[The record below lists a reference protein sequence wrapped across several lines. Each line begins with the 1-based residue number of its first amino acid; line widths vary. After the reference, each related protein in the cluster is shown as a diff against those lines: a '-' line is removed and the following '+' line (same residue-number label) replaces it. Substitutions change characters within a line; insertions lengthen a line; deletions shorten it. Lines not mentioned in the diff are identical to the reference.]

1 MINILI
7 AIHVLVA
14 VAIVALVLVQHGKG
28 ADAGAA
34 FGGGGGGGGA
44 SGSLFGSKGSANFL
58 SRTTAVLATV
68 FFLTSLSL
76 TYLYSKSAKPTSV
89 TDRVIEQTTQ
99 TDTEQSESI
108 PLTPGSM
115 AGEGEQASEQT
126 TEDIPALPGADAEQ
140 GGANT
145 DLPATGD
152 VPALPD
158 VPADQQPADRE

>member
-14 VAIVALVLVQHGKG
+14 VSIIVLVLVQHGKG

-34 FGGGGGGGGA
+34 FGGGGGGA
-44 SGSLFGSKGSANFL
+44 SGSLFGSQGSANFL

-89 TDRVIEQTTQ
+89 TDSVIQKVEKTLPEK
-99 TDTEQSESI
+99 TETMPS
-108 PLTPGSM
+108 
-115 AGEGEQASEQT
+115 
-126 TEDIPALPGADAEQ
+126 
-140 GGANT
+140 
-145 DLPATGD
+145 LPAGNVDGLTKGS
-152 VPALPD
+152 VPALPATD
-158 VPADQQPADRE
+158 VSSPTVDIPVVTEVPNVSEVPEVPGKVKGTSTNP

>member
-14 VAIVALVLVQHGKG
+14 VAIVVLVLVQHGKG

-34 FGGGGGGGGA
+34 FGGGGGGA
-44 SGSLFGSKGSANFL
+44 SGSLFGSQGSANFL

-89 TDRVIEQTTQ
+89 TDTVMQEM
-99 TDTEQSESI
+99 
-108 PLTPGSM
+108 GSLLLKK
-115 AGEGEQASEQT
+115 QNKYLLHLKAS
-126 TEDIPALPGADAEQ
+126 LK
-140 GGANT
+140 
-145 DLPATGD
+145 
-152 VPALPD
+152 V
-158 VPADQQPADRE
+158 

>member
-34 FGGGGGGGGA
+34 FGGGGGGA

-58 SRTTAVLATV
+58 SRTTAVLATI

-89 TDRVIEQTTQ
+89 TDRVIEQTTE
-99 TDTEQSESI
+99 TDADKSESI
-108 PLTPGSM
+108 PLTPGSTV
-115 AGEGEQASEQT
+115 GEDTQKSEQT
-126 TEDIPALPGADAEQ
+126 SEDIPALPGVNAEQ
-140 GGANT
+140 GGANSE
-145 DLPATGD
+145 LPATDD

-158 VPADQQPADRE
+158 VPADQQPAGRE

>member
-14 VAIVALVLVQHGKG
+14 VSIVVLVLIQHGKG

-34 FGGGGGGGGA
+34 FGGGGGGA
-44 SGSLFGSKGSANFL
+44 SGSLFGSQGSANFL

-89 TDRVIEQTTQ
+89 TDTVMQEVQVPAVEKVEQ
-99 TDTEQSESI
+99 I
-108 PLTPGSM
+108 PSAPETAPADLNK
-115 AGEGEQASEQT
+115 
-126 TEDIPALPGADAEQ
+126 DIPALPGNGATENVDA
-140 GGANT
+140 GGATN
-145 DLPATGD
+145 AD
-152 VPALPD
+152 VPALPAEPGS
-158 VPADQQPADRE
+158 VESESKE

>member
-14 VAIVALVLVQHGKG
+14 VSIVVLVLVQHGKG

-34 FGGGGGGGGA
+34 FGGGGGGA
-44 SGSLFGSKGSANFL
+44 SGSLFGSQGSANFL

-89 TDRVIEQTTQ
+89 TDRVMQEVKVPAAVEKVEQMP
-99 TDTEQSESI
+99 SAPEST
-108 PLTPGSM
+108 LDDLSK
-115 AGEGEQASEQT
+115 
-126 TEDIPALPGADAEQ
+126 DIPALPDNNENVDA
-140 GGANT
+140 GGPANS
-145 DLPATGD
+145 DI
-152 VPALPD
+152 PALPAE
-158 VPADQQPADRE
+158 PGSTESGNKE

>member
-14 VAIVALVLVQHGKG
+14 VSIVVLVLVQHGKG

-34 FGGGGGGGGA
+34 FGGGGGGGA
-44 SGSLFGSKGSANFL
+44 SGSLFGSQGSANFL

-89 TDRVIEQTTQ
+89 TDTVMQEVQVPAAEKLEQVPAAP
-99 TDTEQSESI
+99 ESKVDD
-108 PLTPGSM
+108 LSK
-115 AGEGEQASEQT
+115 
-126 TEDIPALPGADAEQ
+126 DIPALPGNGATENVDAE
-140 GGANT
+140 GSVNS
-145 DLPATGD
+145 DI
-152 VPALPD
+152 PALPAD
-158 VPADQQPADRE
+158 PASAEPGNKE

>member
-14 VAIVALVLVQHGKG
+14 VSIVVLVLVQHGKG

-34 FGGGGGGGGA
+34 FGGGGGA
-44 SGSLFGSKGSANFL
+44 SGSLFGSQGSANFL

-89 TDRVIEQTTQ
+89 TDSVIQKVEKNLPEK
-99 TDTEQSESI
+99 TETMPS
-108 PLTPGSM
+108 
-115 AGEGEQASEQT
+115 
-126 TEDIPALPGADAEQ
+126 
-140 GGANT
+140 
-145 DLPATGD
+145 LPAGNINGSTKSS
-152 VPALPD
+152 VPALPATD
-158 VPADQQPADRE
+158 AGSSTVDIPVVNEVPNVTEVPEVPGKVKGTSTNP

>member
-14 VAIVALVLVQHGKG
+14 VGIVVLVLVQHGKG

-34 FGGGGGGGGA
+34 FGGGGGGA
-44 SGSLFGSKGSANFL
+44 SGSLFGSQGSANFL

-89 TDRVIEQTTQ
+89 TDSVIQAIEKTPPEK
-99 TDTEQSESI
+99 TETMPSI
-108 PLTPGSM
+108 P
-115 AGEGEQASEQT
+115 AGNVDGLKKSS
-126 TEDIPALPGADAEQ
+126 
-140 GGANT
+140 
-145 DLPATGD
+145 
-152 VPALPD
+152 VPALPATD
-158 VPADQQPADRE
+158 AGSPTVDTPVVTEVPNIPEVPGKAKPEKNE